1 MVAVSSF
8 EAVVV
13 SMFKYSSCFFLFFIL
28 TLVPALSY
36 AEFLSG
42 DELIEYFDALN
53 RTDSEKPR
61 DGDWQKVGMLQG
73 FMMGVSDS
81 QRGVA
86 FCAPKGTSLG
96 QLIGI
101 TGEYLDKNPE
111 LWDRPAV
118 DITVKALS
126 SAFPC
131 KK

>member
-1 MVAVSSF
+1 MVVVPSF
-8 EAVVV
+8 EVVAMK
-13 SMFKYSSCFFLFFIL
+13 MFKCSSSVFLFFVL
-28 TLVPALSY
+28 TLVSALSY

-53 RTDSEKPR
+53 RTDTDKPR

-73 FMMGVSDS
+73 FVMGVSDT

-96 QLIGI
+96 QLISI
-101 TGEYLDKNPE
+101 TGEYLDNNPE

-131 KK
+131 K

>member
-1 MVAVSSF
+1 MTMFIKPVTGFKSF
-8 EAVVV
+8 I
-13 SMFKYSSCFFLFFIL
+13 FFAL
-28 TLVPALSY
+28 TLVSVSCY

-42 DELIEYFDALN
+42 EELMEYFDALN
-53 RTDSEKPR
+53 RTGTEKPR

-81 QRGVA
+81 RRGVA

-96 QLIGI
+96 QLISI
-101 TGEYLDKNPE
+101 TEAYLEDNPG
-111 LWDRPAV
+111 LWDAPAV

-126 SAFPC
+126 TAFPC

>member
-8 EAVVV
+8 EVVAMK
-13 SMFKYSSCFFLFFIL
+13 MFKYSSSVFLFFVF
-28 TLVPALSY
+28 TLLPALSY

-53 RTDSEKPR
+53 RTDTDKPR

-73 FMMGVSDS
+73 FVMGVSDT

-96 QLIGI
+96 QLISI

-131 KK
+131 KQ